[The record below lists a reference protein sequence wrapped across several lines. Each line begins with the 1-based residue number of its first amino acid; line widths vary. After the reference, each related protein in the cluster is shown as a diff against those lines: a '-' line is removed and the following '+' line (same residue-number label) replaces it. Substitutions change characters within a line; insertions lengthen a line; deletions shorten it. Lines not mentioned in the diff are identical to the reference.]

1 MTFTE
6 KSPAFFSGFD
16 GAAGRN
22 NITRNDRQPLILR
35 MRSDLHEEAVKKVEV
50 GARDPGN
57 RSDGLCI
64 GEVSLVERETEL
76 APMPGQNEEEL
87 IALQG
92 SIVMGETDP
101 ARALLR
107 SGEYRKVRS
116 PMSLRCIAIAVA
128 GPIALEKTN

>member
-1 MTFTE
+1 M
-6 KSPAFFSGFD
+6 
-16 GAAGRN
+16 
-22 NITRNDRQPLILR
+22 
-35 MRSDLHEEAVKKVEV
+35 EV

-76 APMPGQNEEEL
+76 APMPGQDEGDSSR
-87 IALQG
+87 LQG

-107 SGEYRKVRS
+107 VWESRKVRS
-116 PMSLRCIAIAVA
+116 PMSLRSSPYAVA
-128 GPIALEKTN
+128 SPVAGEDKLIGQAL